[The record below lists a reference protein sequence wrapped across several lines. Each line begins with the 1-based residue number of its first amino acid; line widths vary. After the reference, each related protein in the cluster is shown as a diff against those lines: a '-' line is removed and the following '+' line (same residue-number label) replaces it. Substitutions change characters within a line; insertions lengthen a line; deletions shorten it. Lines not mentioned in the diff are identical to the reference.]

1 MPDWWYSQDASPVHA
16 LENLAL
22 VSSGMADILLK
33 VICRDAVKRP
43 AHLTVLMILAFVCS
57 SSLCRAGIRG
67 PGKYCGVVVFDRWG
81 GCTLY
86 SGVYVMYVSEK
97 TKEGLRP
104 YAGQSIQIDA
114 KEVYQPKNPGDG
126 RIGKFEYLGPA
137 PETRSWVRLNDV
149 RLRTAVQP
157 GDDGK
162 AVARITVENQG
173 DKPVR
178 LFGGELALTLLTKQE
193 GRTRRWSPSDGPSYA
208 LMTRQS
214 LLGIGAYGARLE
226 RERTEI
232 GQPYVWTIGKE
243 DALPGDFTL
252 APQERKVVA
261 VKFDVPDGQYDCLS
275 GYGGGVH
282 QDKCLASNRCGF
294 DIEKGRVVVVP
305 AGNR

>member
-1 MPDWWYSQDASPVHA
+1 MPDWWGQ
-16 LENLAL
+16 
-22 VSSGMADILLK
+22 SGCFPRPRSGKLGREFRHGGYTAQGHLSR
-33 VICRDAVKRP
+33 CRETPSTPNGPDDSGLRV
-43 AHLTVLMILAFVCS
+43 F

-81 GCTLY
+81 GCTQY

-193 GRTRRWSPSDGPSYA
+193 GRTR
-208 LMTRQS
+208 T
-214 LLGIGAYGARLE
+214 
-226 RERTEI
+226 
-232 GQPYVWTIGKE
+232 
-243 DALPGDFTL
+243 
-252 APQERKVVA
+252 
-261 VKFDVPDGQYDCLS
+261 
-275 GYGGGVH
+275 
-282 QDKCLASNRCGF
+282 
-294 DIEKGRVVVVP
+294 VVP
-305 AGNR
+305 FRWPVLCTHDPAELAWDWSIRRSLGTGTHRNRPAVCLDHWKGGRLAWRFHARPPGEKSRRGEIRRSRRPI